1 MPTPDVT
8 ELDTASLE
16 RYLTAEVTGFKGPLK
31 AEKFGG
37 GQSNPT
43 FLLTSPSGRFVLRR
57 KPPGK
62 LLKSA
67 HAVDREYRVMRSLG
81 GTPVPV
87 PRMVL
92 LCTDDS
98 IIGAMFFVMEFVEGR
113 VFWAPALPELDT
125 VGRMAVYDEMNKAL
139 AALHKTD
146 FVKLGL
152 SDFGRPGSYF
162 ERQMSRWGDQY
173 RASETSRIAE
183 VETLLS
189 WLKANVPADDGRVC
203 LVHGDYRLDN
213 MIFAKDAPRL
223 LALIDWELS
232 TLGHPFSD
240 IAYQC
245 MQWRLPNE
253 GVFRGLGGIDR
264 RSLGIPTEEE
274 YVARYC
280 QRTGISGIPIW
291 TFCLAFNFFRLL
303 AILQGVYK
311 RTLDGNASN
320 PERGRKMG
328 ASVPVLA
335 RMAVDLIEGRGKV
348 A

>member
-1 MPTPDVT
+1 MTSDVT
-8 ELDTASLE
+8 QLDLAALE
-16 RYLTAEVTGFKGPLK
+16 RYLAATLPGFRGPLT

-43 FLLTSPSGRFVLRR
+43 FLLTTGNGRYVLRR

-67 HAVDREYRVMRSLG
+67 HAVDREYRVMQALAGSK
-81 GTPVPV
+81 VPV
-87 PRMVL
+87 PRMAL
-92 LCTDDS
+92 LCADETVLGS
-98 IIGAMFFVMEFVEGR
+98 MFFLMEFLEGR
-113 VFWAPALPELDT
+113 VFWAPALPELDNA
-125 VGRMAVYDEMNKAL
+125 GRTAIYDAMNRTL
-139 AALHKTD
+139 AALHGID
-146 FVKLGL
+146 PAAVGL
-152 SDFGRPGSYF
+152 ADFGRPGSYF
-162 ERQMSRWGDQY
+162 ARQLTRWSEQY
-173 RASETSRIAE
+173 RASETGPVADMDALIAWL
-183 VETLLS
+183 ETH
-189 WLKANVPADDGRVC
+189 VPADDGRIS

-213 MIFAKDAPRL
+213 MIFAPDAPRL

-253 GVFRGLGGIDR
+253 GVFRGLGSIDR
-264 RSLGIPTEEE
+264 ARLGIPTEEE
-274 YVARYC
+274 YVARYAE
-280 QRTGISGIPIW
+280 RSGIAGIPIW
-291 TFCLAFNFFRLL
+291 TFCLAFNFFRLA

-335 RMAVDLIEGRGKV
+335 RVAAELIARDP